1 MGSSID
7 TLEIMRFT
15 RQQYIELM
23 SFGKFERPMF
33 SELFGPLI
41 GLPEEWKAQGA
52 SQDEIDMVA
61 FDWDYVPYVDCG
73 AVLGAFGTPPT
84 EVLEEDDEYRIERDY
99 LGRRTRLCKQTATI
113 PLPMEYPVSQ
123 PEDWQR
129 LKPYFLF
136 TEARIDQQAVDKALG
151 LQAQGWL
158 VRAEMPGAW
167 DILRELMGEE
177 RACLAMFDWP
187 DLIKDILGTIEETCV
202 RCLERITDQLVIDQ
216 LFAHEDMAGKA
227 GPMVGP
233 GHVLEYFKPYYRAC
247 WDLVCSR
254 GTTLFNQDSD
264 GDMRP
269 LIEAFLECGVNVMHP
284 CEPNAGMDI
293 VEMRRQYGNRVAMLG
308 GIDKFVLYKSKEDIR
323 AELEYKMQPMMQQSG
338 GLVFGNDHRIPNGVP
353 LENYRY
359 YVSLGREILGL
370 PPLDGS
376 QKGWGRMAF

>member
-1 MGSSID
+1 MK
-7 TLEIMRFT
+7 FT

-23 SFGKFERPMF
+23 SFGDFERPMF

-52 SQDEIDMVA
+52 SQEEIDMIG

-73 AVLGAFGTPPT
+73 ATLGAFGTPPA
-84 EVLEEDDEYRIERDY
+84 EVLQDDDEYRIEKDY
-99 LGRRTRLCKQTATI
+99 LGRTTKLCKKTATL
-113 PLPMEYPVSQ
+113 PLPMDYPVSR

-129 LKPYFLF
+129 LKKYFEF
-136 TEARIDQQAVDKALG
+136 SEDRIDPQAVQRAKD
-151 LQAQGWL
+151 LQQQGSV

-187 DLIKDILGTIEETCV
+187 DLITDIFATIQQTCLQ
-202 RCLERITDQLVIDQ
+202 CLERMTDQLTIDQ
-216 LFAHEDMAGKA
+216 LFVHEDMAGKA
-227 GPMVGP
+227 GPLVGP
-233 GHVLEYFKPYYRAC
+233 QQVLEYFSPYYLAV
-247 WDLVCSR
+247 WQLLSSR
-254 GTTLFNQDSD
+254 GTKLFNQDSD

-269 LIEAFLECGVNVMHP
+269 LVDAFLDCGVNVMHP

-293 VEMRRQYGNRVAMLG
+293 VELRKKYDGQLAMLG
-308 GIDKFVLYKSKEDIR
+308 GINKFVLFESKEQIR
-323 AELEYKMQPMMQQSG
+323 KELEYKMQPMMQQAG
-338 GLVFGNDHRIPNGVP
+338 GIVFGLDHRIPNGVP

-359 YVSLGREILGL
+359 YVALGREILGL
-370 PPLDGS
+370 RPLDGG